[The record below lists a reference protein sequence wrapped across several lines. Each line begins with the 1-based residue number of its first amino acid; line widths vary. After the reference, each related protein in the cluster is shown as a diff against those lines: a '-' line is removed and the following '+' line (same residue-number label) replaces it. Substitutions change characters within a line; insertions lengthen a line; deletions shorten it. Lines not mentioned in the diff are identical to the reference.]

1 MKKISSLLLSSL
13 VVLGLAGC
21 GPKENDATVTSNDLS
36 TTENSEPTEL
46 LVWEDQAKGVG
57 IEDAIKKFE
66 EENNVKITI
75 VEKSY
80 ADHIEDLRLD
90 GPAGTGPD
98 VITIPSD
105 QVGTA
110 VTEGLLKELTVD
122 DELKGIYTEAA
133 MQSQTVDG
141 KVYGLP
147 KAVET
152 QILFYNKDLISEEE
166 LPNTT
171 DEWFEFSKNYSDGEK
186 YGLLALW
193 DTLYYAQGVM
203 GGFESYVFGE
213 KDGEL
218 NPEDLGLANEG
229 AIEGAEYIKKFYDEK
244 VFPSGIIG
252 EQGINVLDSLFTEG
266 KAVAVISG
274 PWNVEPYKEAGI
286 NYGVKELP
294 MLPNGEHMGSFI
306 GVKSYNVSSYTKH
319 PELAEAFVKFIAN
332 EENSKVRYEKTKE
345 VPAVLALAE
354 DPSVQESEAA
364 AAIALQSQYA
374 ELMPGITAMN
384 SVWLP
389 IDQALQTI
397 ATGKAEPK
405 DALEQAV
412 EQIANDI
419 EATTQQ

>member
-66 EENNVKITI
+66 EENNVKITM

-171 DEWFEFSKNYSDGEK
+171 DEWFEFSKNYSDGEE

-203 GGFESYVFGE
+203 GGFGSYVFGE
-213 KDGEL
+213 KDGGL

-384 SVWLP
+384 SVWIP

>member
-1 MKKISSLLLSSL
+1 
-13 VVLGLAGC
+13 
-21 GPKENDATVTSNDLS
+21 
-36 TTENSEPTEL
+36 
-46 LVWEDQAKGVG
+46 G

-66 EENNVKITI
+66 EENNVKITM

-90 GPAGTGPD
+90 GPTGTGPD

-133 MQSQTVDG
+133 MQSQTIDG

-203 GGFESYVFGE
+203 GGFGSYVFGE
-213 KDGEL
+213 KEGEL
-218 NPEDLGLANEG
+218 NPEDLGLANES

-244 VFPSGIIG
+244 V
-252 EQGINVLDSLFTEG
+252 
-266 KAVAVISG
+266 
-274 PWNVEPYKEAGI
+274 
-286 NYGVKELP
+286 
-294 MLPNGEHMGSFI
+294 
-306 GVKSYNVSSYTKH
+306 
-319 PELAEAFVKFIAN
+319 
-332 EENSKVRYEKTKE
+332 
-345 VPAVLALAE
+345 
-354 DPSVQESEAA
+354 
-364 AAIALQSQYA
+364 
-374 ELMPGITAMN
+374 
-384 SVWLP
+384 
-389 IDQALQTI
+389 
-397 ATGKAEPK
+397 
-405 DALEQAV
+405 
-412 EQIANDI
+412 
-419 EATTQQ
+419 

>member
-21 GPKENDATVTSNDLS
+21 GPKENDATATSNDLS

-66 EENNVKITI
+66 EENNVKITM

-90 GPAGTGPD
+90 GPTGTGPD

-133 MQSQTVDG
+133 MQSQTIDG

-203 GGFESYVFGE
+203 GGFGSYVFGE

-319 PELAEAFVKFIAN
+319 PELAEAFVKFITN

-384 SVWLP
+384 SVWIP

>member
-66 EENNVKITI
+66 EENNVKITM

-90 GPAGTGPD
+90 GPTGTGPD

-203 GGFESYVFGE
+203 GGFGSYVFGE

-319 PELAEAFVKFIAN
+319 PELAEAFVKFITN

-384 SVWLP
+384 SVWIP

>member
-66 EENNVKITI
+66 EENNVKITM

-90 GPAGTGPD
+90 GPTGTGPD

-133 MQSQTVDG
+133 MQSQTIDG

-203 GGFESYVFGE
+203 GGFGSYVFGE

-319 PELAEAFVKFIAN
+319 PELAEAFVKFITN

-384 SVWLP
+384 SVWIP

>member
-66 EENNVKITI
+66 EENNVKITM

-171 DEWFEFSKNYSDGEK
+171 DEWFEFSKNYSDGEE

-203 GGFESYVFGE
+203 GGFGSYVFGE

-218 NPEDLGLANEG
+218 NPEDLGLANES

-384 SVWLP
+384 SVWIP

>member
-66 EENNVKITI
+66 EENNVKITM

-133 MQSQTVDG
+133 MQSQTIDG

-171 DEWFEFSKNYSDGEK
+171 DEWFEFSKNYSDGEE

-203 GGFESYVFGE
+203 GGFGSYVFGE

-218 NPEDLGLANEG
+218 NPEDLGLANES

-319 PELAEAFVKFIAN
+319 PELAEAFVKFITN

-384 SVWLP
+384 SVWIP

>member
-1 MKKISSLLLSSL
+1 M
-13 VVLGLAGC
+13 
-21 GPKENDATVTSNDLS
+21 
-36 TTENSEPTEL
+36 
-46 LVWEDQAKGVG
+46 
-57 IEDAIKKFE
+57 
-66 EENNVKITI
+66 
-75 VEKSY
+75 
-80 ADHIEDLRLD
+80 
-90 GPAGTGPD
+90 
-98 VITIPSD
+98 
-105 QVGTA
+105 
-110 VTEGLLKELTVD
+110 
-122 DELKGIYTEAA
+122 
-133 MQSQTVDG
+133 
-141 KVYGLP
+141 
-147 KAVET
+147 
-152 QILFYNKDLISEEE
+152 
-166 LPNTT
+166 
-171 DEWFEFSKNYSDGEK
+171 
-186 YGLLALW
+186 
-193 DTLYYAQGVM
+193 
-203 GGFESYVFGE
+203 
-213 KDGEL
+213 
-218 NPEDLGLANEG
+218 
-229 AIEGAEYIKKFYDEK
+229 
-244 VFPSGIIG
+244 
-252 EQGINVLDSLFTEG
+252 LDSLFTEG